1 MDIEG
6 KLIMVTGA
14 SSGIGKETALA
25 LADAGAEVVLTYNTG
40 RDSAEKIFSQ
50 CARRAGKAHMFHLDV
65 RDPDSIE
72 SLARAV
78 SKEIRG
84 LDALVNNAGVI
95 AWKRFA
101 QQDAEDIVQ
110 QIDVNLLGLI
120 RITHAFLPQMLRKEE
135 AVIVNIASIVGK
147 TGYPDLSVYCATKF
161 GVRGF
166 TQSLARELPPHARA
180 YNVNPDLTSTRMT
193 NFAGEDPARVAGVVV
208 RALREEFDVPSG
220 GDIDVPVVLSQ

>member
-6 KLIMVTGA
+6 KLILVTGA

-25 LADAGAEVVLTYNTG
+25 LAEAGAEVALTYNTG
-40 RDSAEKIFSQ
+40 RDGAEKVFSQ

-65 RDPDSIE
+65 CDPDSIE
-72 SLARAV
+72 SLARAM

-84 LDALVNNAGVI
+84 LDALVNNAGAV
-95 AWKRFA
+95 AWKRFT
-101 QQDAEDIVQ
+101 QQDAAEIEL

-120 RITHAFLPQMLRKEE
+120 RVTHAFLPQILRKED
-135 AVIVNIASIVGK
+135 AVIVNVASIVGK
-147 TGYPDLSVYCATKF
+147 SGYADLTVYSATKF

-166 TQSLARELPPHARA
+166 TQALARELPPHVRA
-180 YNVNPDLTSTRMT
+180 YNVNPSLTATRMT
-193 NFAGEDPARVAGVVV
+193 NFSGEDPKRVAGVVV

-220 GDIDVPVVLSQ
+220 GDIDVPEVLS